1 MKNLFRFLILAILT
15 VVYVQPVFAGDVN
28 VNGYLQTRYDAVENG
43 DDEAS
48 INRARLNFWGAAA
61 EKVSYSILV
70 DAVTDQVLW
79 AAYIDIDAIERIKVR
94 VGQFKTPFSCEY
106 LTSSDMLDT
115 IERSNSV
122 DSLSSKYDIGMQLEG
137 DLSPV
142 KCIVGVFNGE
152 GKNVRDRNDQK
163 DYVERLELVV
173 SQDAQVGVSAYQGKK
188 GVQENEIKRLGGNF
202 ILAHEPI
209 SIKGEYIS
217 MDDDGIDRDGYYL
230 SFGYSVTPKY
240 QGVLKYDIY
249 DPDKDVSDNK
259 QGTLTLG
266 LNCFLYD
273 DVKLQ
278 GNYLFKEEEG
288 IDVDNDEFQAQ
299 LQVSF

>member
-1 MKNLFRFLILAILT
+1 MKNLFRFLILAILA
-15 VVYVQPVFAGDVN
+15 VIYVRPVFAGDVN

-48 INRARLNFWGAAA
+48 INRARLNFWGSAA
-61 EKVSYSILV
+61 ERVSYNILV

-79 AAYIDIDAIERIKVR
+79 DAHIDIDAIERLKVK
-94 VGQFKTPFSCEY
+94 VGQFKTPFSHEY
-106 LTSSDMLDT
+106 LTCSSMLDT

-122 DSLSSKYDIGMQLEG
+122 DRLSSKYDIGMQVEG

-163 DYVERLELVV
+163 DYVERLELVL
-173 SQDAQVGVSAYQGKK
+173 SPDAQVGVSAYQGKK
-188 GVQENEIKRLGGNF
+188 GTQLDDIKRLGGNF
-202 ILAHEPI
+202 VLAHEPI

-217 MDDDGIDRDGYYL
+217 IDDNDVDKDGYYL
-230 SFGYSVTPKY
+230 SFGYFIKPEY
-240 QGVLKYDIY
+240 QCILKYDVY

-259 QGTLTLG
+259 QGTFTVG

-278 GNYLFKEEEG
+278 GNYLSKLEEG
-288 IDVDNDEFQAQ
+288 IDIDNDEFLAQ
-299 LQVSF
+299 LQVNF